1 MLNAATDCVGIDGAT
16 EVASTGTGITG
27 VFDCGTEVEIVLGA
41 AAGAEV

>member
-1 MLNAATDCVGIDGAT
+1 MLNAATDCVGIDGA
-16 EVASTGTGITG
+16 TGITG